1 MSQVKPRGTRNENKE
16 IKKKMHTS
24 YKLLFINACIL
35 LAPKIF
41 QTTYIDSTM
50 LLQAA
55 SLNYLVQCFY
65 NLNPSK
71 F

>member
-1 MSQVKPRGTRNENKE
+1 
-16 IKKKMHTS
+16 MHTS